1 MTAAAAS
8 QRSVFDAPL
17 LGCRR
22 EAGPKLY
29 IPIDARKKMERL
41 ADDKPQRAASAL
53 KGTMTVPPHHLL
65 LATGSPKA
73 SQSRGLPQLQRAQG
87 RCTTSPA
94 KRAGVTPAEEEITRG
109 GISGSAYAPP
119 FVGSGDD
126 K

>member
-73 SQSRGLPQLQRAQG
+73 SQSRRTAAAAARSGSMHDVAGQAR
-87 RCTTSPA
+87 RCDT
-94 KRAGVTPAEEEITRG
+94 RRG
-109 GISGSAYAPP
+109 GNNEGRNLRFGVRAS
-119 FVGSGDD
+119 FCWERR
-126 K
+126 